1 MSKQIKPPII
11 SNEIPMSQNIGYS
24 SDDRARIYNAIVK
37 LQNYQY
43 QLDRQFRPI
52 EVSIYL

>member
-24 SDDRARIYNAIVK
+24 SDGQARIYNAIVK
-37 LQNYQY
+37 LQN
-43 QLDRQFRPI
+43 LSVPT
-52 EVSIYL
+52 S